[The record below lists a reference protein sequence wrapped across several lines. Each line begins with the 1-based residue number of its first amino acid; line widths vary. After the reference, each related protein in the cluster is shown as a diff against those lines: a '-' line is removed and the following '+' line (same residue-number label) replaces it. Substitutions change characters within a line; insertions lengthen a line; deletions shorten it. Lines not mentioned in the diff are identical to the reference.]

1 MQVLERHKR
10 VFLIVI
16 LLAVVLI
23 LSLFIIQYLSNPSLT
38 HISSPSPTAS
48 PVPTR
53 ISPKPTV
60 INSPTPSAQ
69 YTSTPSQMPTL
80 TPTPV
85 PSLYPGEVTQYQNQ
99 SLTPINGFISEFL
112 STSIAGAQYVNLT
125 TYRLIVT
132 GLVNQTQ
139 EYTYDD
145 VVNKFSARQQVVTL
159 LCVAGWGA
167 DVLWKGVSVNDILQA
182 SGVSPQADTLI
193 FYASDGYSTS
203 LPLSYVVE
211 NNLMLAYK
219 MNNVTLTPQTG
230 FPFMLVAQNQYGY
243 KWIKWVTEIDVS
255 NNANYLGYWES
266 RGYPND
272 ATISNPSSL
281 MPNTAGS
288 TAVIS
293 VLYGGGTIMAGA
305 TYFTLTNLN
314 NKRSKFQKNNDKAD

>member
-1 MQVLERHKR
+1 
-10 VFLIVI
+10 
-16 LLAVVLI
+16 
-23 LSLFIIQYLSNPSLT
+23 
-38 HISSPSPTAS
+38 
-48 PVPTR
+48 
-53 ISPKPTV
+53 
-60 INSPTPSAQ
+60 
-69 YTSTPSQMPTL
+69 MPTL